1 MTDETETLAP
11 APEPSAQPEPSP
23 REPSGNLSDA
33 LDNAFD
39 SVFEDQP
46 EMQSGRARD
55 DKGRFAPKAET
66 PEQPAKVETKP
77 EAEVKADDIKPET
90 DKEPKAFNPDEP
102 PSRLSADAK
111 AVWKAAPVE
120 VRADIHR
127 AFSEMEQGII
137 KYRQDATAYQAIQP
151 YENLAKQ
158 YGMNLQGV
166 LSDYAGMSQMMAT
179 DPVKV
184 FDTLAQRHGFT
195 LQEVAA
201 HVLQQ
206 DLDEFATQTAEQI
219 KTLQREN
226 AELKRQTQDY
236 TGRQQQEIQGFVAEF
251 AVKNPRYEELEQ
263 TIAGVLR
270 SGLVSAQDPRQR
282 LQEAYTI
289 AERLKPGPQQQ
300 APQNPALA
308 VQTRKGQLS
317 VTGAPGSG
325 SDPARRK
332 PPASAGEAVERALNA
347 FGL

>member
-1 MTDETETLAP
+1 
-11 APEPSAQPEPSP
+11 
-23 REPSGNLSDA
+23 
-33 LDNAFD
+33 
-39 SVFEDQP
+39 
-46 EMQSGRARD
+46 
-55 DKGRFAPKAET
+55 
-66 PEQPAKVETKP
+66 
-77 EAEVKADDIKPET
+77 
-90 DKEPKAFNPDEP
+90 
-102 PSRLSADAK
+102 
-111 AVWKAAPVE
+111 
-120 VRADIHR
+120 
-127 AFSEMEQGII
+127 MEQGII

-206 DLDEFATQTAEQI
+206 DLDEYATQTAEQI